1 MDVIASVLQK
11 RLGEK
16 ESRSVICY
24 LPAILMLSIV
34 TLLNYCYYN
43 ALSPLL
49 SILAGEF
56 GFNEEQRDY
65 LLGARSFYTSP
76 LGSCLNS
83 IFFLVGC
90 PCSLLFSF
98 IADSKNRKT
107 IFMVIS
113 LACHIS
119 SFLLQFTHSYS
130 ALYWWRGLSG
140 ALITSTLPIY
150 LSILSDVFPNSLRSI
165 ASVISSVVVGCG
177 MLLGQTVSGFL
188 SSHFSWKFFFRSVS
202 SVGILASCS
211 LFCPF
216 PILA

>member
-1 MDVIASVLQK
+1 
-11 RLGEK
+11 
-16 ESRSVICY
+16 
-24 LPAILMLSIV
+24 
-34 TLLNYCYYN
+34 
-43 ALSPLL
+43 
-49 SILAGEF
+49 
-56 GFNEEQRDY
+56 
-65 LLGARSFYTSP
+65 
-76 LGSCLNS
+76 
-83 IFFLVGC
+83 
-90 PCSLLFSF
+90 
-98 IADSKNRKT
+98 
-107 IFMVIS
+107 MVIS

-130 ALYWWRGLSG
+130 ALYWGRGLSG

-177 MLLGQTVSGFL
+177 MLLGHTVSGFL